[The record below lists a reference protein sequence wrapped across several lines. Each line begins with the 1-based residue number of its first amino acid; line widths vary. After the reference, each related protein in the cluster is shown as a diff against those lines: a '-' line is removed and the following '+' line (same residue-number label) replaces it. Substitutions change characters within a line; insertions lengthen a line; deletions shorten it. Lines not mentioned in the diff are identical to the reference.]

1 MKNNLLTEIERIKDI
16 MFLNESSNKECE
28 KQLEDDGYIV
38 YNRTEQLT
46 QVDECNTKSNIKCV
60 MEWFDS
66 NGIESERYDVGKH
79 LGLCYITIKSEDNIN
94 HTVGDRTKSL
104 PKRRSTFWEN
114 GDLTYVRTMDIVQT
128 GITNTSDR
136 YSQVQFKGEYECNG
150 SELKAIGRSYQGV
163 YHFGNTSKLD
173 KSVSKTF
180 MTKKS
185 DGSNDDELQDYANTD
200 ITMNTATFN

>member
-16 MFLNESSNKECE
+16 MFLNESSNTECE
-28 KQLEDDGYIV
+28 KQLEDDDYIV

-46 QVDECNTKSNIKCV
+46 QVDDCDNKSNIKCLI
-60 MEWFDS
+60 EWFDS

-79 LGLCYITIKSEDNIN
+79 LGLCYITIKSEENMT

-104 PKRRSTFWEN
+104 PKKRTTFWEN
-114 GDLTYVRTMDIVQT
+114 GDLAYIRTMDIVQT
-128 GITNTSDR
+128 GVTNTSDR
-136 YSQVQFKGEYECNG
+136 YSQVQFKGKYECNG
-150 SELKAIGRSYQGV
+150 SELKGIDRFYQGV

-173 KSVSKTF
+173 KSVSKAF

-185 DGSNDDELQDYANTD
+185 DGSNDGLLGTYTVSNLTYDNS
-200 ITMNTATFN
+200 FF